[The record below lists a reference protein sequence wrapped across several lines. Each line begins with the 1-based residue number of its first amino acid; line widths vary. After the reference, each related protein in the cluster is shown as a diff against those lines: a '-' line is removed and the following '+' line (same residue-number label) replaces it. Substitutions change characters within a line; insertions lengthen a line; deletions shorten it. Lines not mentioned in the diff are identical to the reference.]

1 MCGVSPRW
9 LDEGRFIK
17 TGTSSKSSC
26 GLISCWSQA
35 INFAKLTVLGL
46 SMNPYLT
53 SHLIPIIDFVYD
65 TSFYLLSF
73 SLILTF
79 HETVVSFLLQ
89 TNFLLLLFCLM
100 WISNISDRAIFIYKY
115 KIRGH
120 GHIKIVL
127 FTRKV
132 DYPDLWV
139 ISIVFIFEMY
149 VIRNLL
155 ITTKI

>member
-9 LDEGRFIK
+9 LDDRRFIK
-17 TGTSSKSSC
+17 TGTSSKSSR
-26 GLISCWSQA
+26 GLISCCSQA
-35 INFAKLTVLGL
+35 INFAKLIVLGL

-89 TNFLLLLFCLM
+89 TNCLLLLFCLM

-115 KIRGH
+115 KIRDH
-120 GHIKIVL
+120 GHIKNCFVYQKSRL
-127 FTRKV
+127 SRLMSHFN
-132 DYPDLWV
+132 
-139 ISIVFIFEMY
+139 SIHIWDVC
-149 VIRNLL
+149 N
-155 ITTKI
+155 